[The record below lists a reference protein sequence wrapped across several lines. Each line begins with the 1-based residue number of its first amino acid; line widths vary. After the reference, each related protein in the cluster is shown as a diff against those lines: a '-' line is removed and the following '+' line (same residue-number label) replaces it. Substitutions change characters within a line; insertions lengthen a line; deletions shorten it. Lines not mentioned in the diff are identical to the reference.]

1 MTVTG
6 LTHLALEV
14 RSLDRAREFYENR
27 LGLGRERVRRT
38 DREVAYAVGGSGSR
52 LVCRRPRA
60 VPRGGVHTHFA
71 FSTTADAYDDW
82 LARCGDLDPVERTFG
97 SYRSLYVDDPDGHCV
112 EIGTTEGSAGDGDAG
127 DRGDDAE
134 IGDRHDEAPGL
145 TGIFEVVLE
154 VASVERSEAIYRS
167 LGFEV
172 VDRGSDRPRVRLRG
186 PFDLEL
192 WEPHLGIAGA
202 RGGLHVD
209 LGLASDDPEA
219 DAARIANA
227 RDSTAS
233 DADVTDATAA
243 AGALEPIDGG
253 FRVRDPDGHRIS
265 IVAGGADNTGAN
277 DADADDAGA
286 G

>member
-1 MTVTG
+1 MTVTR

-14 RSLDRAREFYENR
+14 RSLDRARAFYEDR
-27 LGLGRERVRRT
+27 LGLGRDRVRRT
-38 DREVAYAVGGSGSR
+38 DREVAYAVGDSGSH
-52 LVCRRPRA
+52 LVLRRPRS

-71 FSTTADAYDDW
+71 FSTTGDAYDAW
-82 LARCGDLDPVERTFG
+82 IARCRDLDPVERTFG

-112 EIGTTEGSAGDGDAG
+112 EIGTTEGTTGDHDGETGDCG
-127 DRGDDAE
+127 DDDPGDDA
-134 IGDRHDEAPGL
+134 GTAVRDEDAPEL

-154 VASVERSEAIYRS
+154 VASLERSEAIYRS

-209 LGLASDDPEA
+209 LGLASDDSEA
-219 DAARIANA
+219 DAARIA
-227 RDSTAS
+227 
-233 DADVTDATAA
+233 DANDA

-253 FRVRDPDGHRIS
+253 FRVRDPDGHRVS
-265 IVAGGADNTGAN
+265 IVG
-277 DADADDAGA
+277 DDARLSGEDA
-286 G
+286 P